1 MTNTRTAKTRRM
13 VGISILTAL
22 VVVLSLLSLVVKV
35 GPFNITMTLVPI
47 VIGAAL
53 YGTRASAWLGGVFG
67 FVVVITCVTNV
78 DAGGGILWNVN
89 PILTFLVCM
98 VKGIAAGTCAGLV
111 YGAVSKKS
119 VSGGV
124 LSAAIVS
131 PVVNTGLFLAAL
143 IFLFEST
150 LVEWAGAAG
159 KDVVTYIL
167 TVLVGINFIIE
178 LVLNL
183 VLSSVIVRLI
193 KYRHKGVM

>member
-1 MTNTRTAKTRRM
+1 
-13 VGISILTAL
+13 
-22 VVVLSLLSLVVKV
+22 
-35 GPFNITMTLVPI
+35 
-47 VIGAAL
+47 
-53 YGTRASAWLGGVFG
+53 
-67 FVVVITCVTNV
+67 
-78 DAGGGILWNVN
+78 
-89 PILTFLVCM
+89 M

-131 PVVNTGLFLAAL
+131 PVVNTGLFLSAL

-167 TVLVGINFIIE
+167 TGLVGINFIIE

-193 KYRHKGVM
+193 KYRQKGVM